1 MRLVAAQIPRQSHW
15 SEQNQL
21 PRQGKV
27 TIRRMAGLGHT
38 GRGGYID
45 AKTTGAD
52 GRSYAEEKAQ
62 VIVEIWDPGVLSLL
76 SIGMSSATL

>member
-1 MRLVAAQIPRQSHW
+1 
-15 SEQNQL
+15 
-21 PRQGKV
+21 
-27 TIRRMAGLGHT
+27 MAGMGHT

-52 GRSYAEEKAQ
+52 GRSYAEETAQ
-62 VIVEIWDPGVLSLL
+62 VIAEIWDPGVLSLL